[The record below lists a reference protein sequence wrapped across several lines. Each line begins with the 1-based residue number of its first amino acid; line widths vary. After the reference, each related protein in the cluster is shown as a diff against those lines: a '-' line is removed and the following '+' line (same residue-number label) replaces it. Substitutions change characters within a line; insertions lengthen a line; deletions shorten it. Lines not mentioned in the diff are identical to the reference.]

1 MGQGGRRLAGCGG
14 RPFSIP
20 GRCKLRR
27 LCSMPGRFIRAPWWT
42 HTLVLT
48 AAYSLALW
56 SGLLM
61 MVQPE
66 QLAILC

>member
-1 MGQGGRRLAGCGG
+1 
-14 RPFSIP
+14 
-20 GRCKLRR
+20 
-27 LCSMPGRFIRAPWWT
+27 MPGRFIRAPWWT